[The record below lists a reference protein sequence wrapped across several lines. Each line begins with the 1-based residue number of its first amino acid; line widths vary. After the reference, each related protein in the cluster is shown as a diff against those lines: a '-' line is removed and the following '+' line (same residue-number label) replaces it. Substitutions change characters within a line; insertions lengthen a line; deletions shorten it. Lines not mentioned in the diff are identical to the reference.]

1 MFRTYYFERLTHQLA
16 YPYHKLVTTSPRKIL
31 FSINLVLAL
40 LSLVIAGFA
49 IFLISILYDPVFTD
63 GNKIRIL
70 LFHLL
75 IYF

>member
-49 IFLISILYDPVFTD
+49 IF
-63 GNKIRIL
+63 
-70 LFHLL
+70 
-75 IYF
+75 